1 MTTWTSEEADLAET
15 ESMGAL
21 LARIDRYI
29 EVRFAPQDEAL
40 EAAVRESRQ
49 AGLPEIQVSPNEA
62 KLLQL
67 LAELVDARSVL
78 EIGTLGG
85 YSAIHFA
92 RALPEDGR
100 LVSLEIDERHAEVAR
115 ENVERAGLSGK
126 VEIRVGDARELLA
139 GIAEGGE
146 GPFDVV
152 FIDADK
158 SGYPEYLEW
167 SLRIT
172 RPGSLILGDNTV
184 RGGSILDPRDD
195 SARATN
201 EFNERIA
208 GDPRLSAILLPILRE
223 RIDGLTIARVRDRP

>member
-1 MTTWTSEEADLAET
+1 MAEAEN
-15 ESMGAL
+15 MGAL
-21 LARIDRYI
+21 LAEIDRYI
-29 EVRFAPQDEAL
+29 EERFAPQDEAL
-40 EAAVRESRQ
+40 EAAARESRQ

-67 LAELVDARSVL
+67 LAELVGARSVL

-139 GIAEGGE
+139 GIAEGCE

-158 SGYPEYLEW
+158 TGYPEYLEW
-167 SLRIT
+167 SLRLT

-184 RGGSILDPRDD
+184 RGGSILEPRDD

-223 RIDGLTIARVRDRP
+223 RIDGLTIARVRDHP

>member
-1 MTTWTSEEADLAET
+1 MAET
-15 ESMGAL
+15 ENMGGL
-21 LARIDRYI
+21 LAEIDRYI
-29 EVRFAPQDEAL
+29 EERFAPQDEAL
-40 EAAVRESRQ
+40 EAAVQGSRQ

>member
-1 MTTWTSEEADLAET
+1 LAET
-15 ESMGAL
+15 ENMGAL
-21 LARIDRYI
+21 LSRIDRYI
-29 EVRFAPQDEAL
+29 EERFAPQDEAL
-40 EAAVRESRQ
+40 EAAVRESRR

-67 LAELVDARSVL
+67 LAEMVGAGRIL
-78 EIGTLGG
+78 EVGTLGG
-85 YSAIHFA
+85 YSAIHFG
-92 RALPEDGR
+92 RALPEDGT

-115 ENVERAGLSGK
+115 ENVERAGLSDK

-139 GIAEGGE
+139 RIAENDE

-158 SGYPEYLEW
+158 GGYPEYLEW
-167 SLRIT
+167 ALKLT

-184 RGGSILDPRDD
+184 RGGSILDPQDD
-195 SARATN
+195 SAEATN

-208 GDPRLSAILLPILRE
+208 GDPRLSAIVLPILRE
-223 RIDGLTIARVRDRP
+223 RIDGLTIARVREG